1 MGILLKTC
9 YNNWKKFFKVGRQR
23 VRPIRQYGTNSDSNV
38 PVMGNGS
45 PLTNT
50 PGQTVNLTNVTAIAG
65 GWGHSLTLKNDG
77 TVWTWGY
84 NESGQLGNGTNDDSI
99 VPVQVLGLT
108 GITAIAEGWGHS
120 LSLKDDGTVWT
131 WGHNESGQLGNGT
144 DSDSNVPVRVSV
156 LRLRKV
162 KKGAI

>member
-1 MGILLKTC
+1 MEILLKTR

-23 VRPIRQYGTNSDSNV
+23 VRPIRQHGTNSDSNV

-50 PGQTVNLTNVTAIAG
+50 PGQTVNLMNVTAIAG

-84 NESGQLGNGTNDDSI
+84 NESGQLGNGTNSNSNI
-99 VPVQVLGLT
+99 PVQVSGLT
-108 GITAIAEGWGHS
+108 GITAIMGGHHHS
-120 LSLKDDGTVWT
+120 LALKNDGTVWT
-131 WGHNESGQLGNGT
+131 WGYNGSGQFGNGT
-144 DSDSNVPVRVSV
+144 NSDSNVPVRVSMN
-156 LRLRKV
+156 
-162 KKGAI
+162 